1 MARWNTI
8 ARGTAFAA
16 VGALALAACSSSE
29 DPEPSSS
36 GSMEATGSAAPSGDG
51 LIIGSLLP
59 ITGSLA
65 YLGPPEIAGVD
76 LAIKEI
82 NEAGGV
88 MGTPVTVVHTDSSD
102 ADNPTIASASVNKL
116 IGDGAAAIVGAA
128 SSTVSLNVVDTIAKN
143 NTVMISPANT
153 STALSGYSPFYFRV
167 APPDTVQGNVL
178 GNLIVEDGAKKV
190 GILVFNEDYGTSLRD
205 VIKETIEPQ
214 GVEIVY
220 GNSGDEFDPKASNF
234 SSDVQAVIAAQP
246 DSIVIIAFDQ
256 TKQIIPELVSAGWED
271 MSSIYMT
278 DGNTADYSGDFDA
291 GVLEGAQGTIP
302 GAFPDDAFKERLN
315 SVAPSPLDS
324 FAYGPESYD
333 ATILT
338 ALAAQRGQ
346 GTDGVTVQENLAAVS
361 GATDGEDCNAYADCL
376 VLLEDGSEINYV
388 TVAGS
393 GPINDQNDPS
403 SAFIGIYKYLND
415 NTIEWQSAK
424 EGEA

>member
-8 ARGTAFAA
+8 ARGATVVA
-16 VGALALAACSSSE
+16 VGALALAACSSSS
-29 DPEPSSS
+29 DPQPASSNT
-36 GSMEATGSAAPSGDG
+36 GSMAPSDAPTGDG
-51 LIIGSLLP
+51 LVVGSLLP

-76 LAIKEI
+76 LAIEEI
-82 NEAGGV
+82 NKAGGV
-88 MGTPVTVVHTDSSD
+88 MGKDVSVVHTDSSD
-102 ADNPTIASASVNKL
+102 ADHPEIAATSVDKM
-116 IGDGAAAIVGAA
+116 IGDGVAAVVGAA

-178 GNLIVEDGAKKV
+178 GNLIVADGHKKV
-190 GILVFNEDYGTSLRD
+190 GVLVFNEDYGTSLRN
-205 VIKETIEPQ
+205 VIQETIEPQ
-214 GVEIVY
+214 GAEIVY
-220 GNSGDEFDPKASNF
+220 GVSGDEFDPKASNF
-234 SSDVQAVIAAQP
+234 ASDVQAVIAAKP

-256 TKQIIPELVSAGWED
+256 TKQIIPELVSAGWTD
-271 MSSIYMT
+271 MSAIYMT
-278 DGNTADYSGDFDA
+278 DGNTADYSADFPA
-291 GVLEGAQGTIP
+291 GTLEGAQGTIP

-315 SVAPSPLDS
+315 SVAPAPLDS

-333 ATILT
+333 ATILV
-338 ALAAQRGQ
+338 ALAAEKGQ
-346 GTDGVTVQENLAAVS
+346 GTDGKTVQENLPAVS
-361 GATDGEDCNAYADCL
+361 GSTGGTECTTYADCL
-376 VLLEDGSEINYV
+376 ALVQAGDEINYR

-393 GPINDQNDPS
+393 GPINDSNDPS

-415 NTIEWQSAK
+415 NTVEWQSAQ